1 MTFPLLTAH
10 IQSDTINPTKLIGD
24 HYSLRP
30 EESAIA
36 MLKISKKA
44 DYALMAL
51 QHIASVQS
59 SDVVPSRVVNTKEI
73 AEEYHIP
80 LELLAK
86 VLQVLAK
93 SGVIESHNGPKGG
106 YLLARS
112 ADRITIAQILESVEG
127 PLGITDCSH
136 EKDGESCLQREHCNI
151 RTPLLKVQDS
161 IYQLL
166 NSMTLQDMLGG
177 TPLIT
182 IQSPTA
188 QGVER

>member
-1 MTFPLLTAH
+1 M
-10 IQSDTINPTKLIGD
+10 
-24 HYSLRP
+24 LR
-30 EESAIA
+30 
-36 MLKISKKA
+36 ISKKA

-51 QHIASVQS
+51 QHIAAVQLG
-59 SDVVPSRVVNTKEI
+59 DVTPGRVVNTKEI
-73 AEEYHIP
+73 AEEYNIP

-86 VLQVLAK
+86 VLQTLAK
-93 SGVIESHNGPKGG
+93 HGLIESRNGPKGG
-106 YLLARS
+106 YVLARR
-112 ADRITIAQILESVEG
+112 AHQITIAQILESIEG

-136 EKDGESCLQREHCNI
+136 EKGGEFCMQLGNCNI

-161 IYQLL
+161 IAQLL
-166 NSMTLQDMLGG
+166 NNMTLRDMMGG

>member
-1 MTFPLLTAH
+1 
-10 IQSDTINPTKLIGD
+10 
-24 HYSLRP
+24 
-30 EESAIA
+30 
-36 MLKISKKA
+36 MLKISKKT

-51 QHIASVQS
+51 QHIAAVQFG
-59 SDVVPSRVVNTKEI
+59 DVTPGRVVNTKEI
-73 AEEYHIP
+73 AEEYNIP

-86 VLQVLAK
+86 VLQTLAK
-93 SGVIESHNGPKGG
+93 NELIESHNGPKGG
-106 YLLARS
+106 YALARR
-112 ADRITIAQILESVEG
+112 AHLITIAQILESIEG

-136 EKDGESCLQREHCNI
+136 EKDGELCMQRENCHI

-161 IYQLL
+161 IAQLL
-166 NSMTLQDMLGG
+166 NNMTLQDMMGG

>member
-1 MTFPLLTAH
+1 
-10 IQSDTINPTKLIGD
+10 
-24 HYSLRP
+24 
-30 EESAIA
+30 

-51 QHIASVQS
+51 QHIAVVQFG
-59 SDVVPSRVVNTKEI
+59 DMTPGRVVNTKEI
-73 AEEYHIP
+73 AEEYNIP

-86 VLQVLAK
+86 VLQTLAK
-93 SGVIESHNGPKGG
+93 HALIESHNGPKGG
-106 YLLARS
+106 YLLARR
-112 ADRITIAQILESVEG
+112 AHQITIAQILESIEG

-136 EKDGESCLQREHCNI
+136 EKDGESCMQRENCHI

-161 IYQLL
+161 IAQLL
-166 NSMTLQDMLGG
+166 NNMTLQDMMGG

-182 IQSPTA
+182 IQSPAA

>member
-1 MTFPLLTAH
+1 
-10 IQSDTINPTKLIGD
+10 
-24 HYSLRP
+24 
-30 EESAIA
+30 

-59 SDVVPSRVVNTKEI
+59 GDVTPGRVVNTKEI
-73 AEEYHIP
+73 AEEYNIP

-86 VLQVLAK
+86 VLQTLAK
-93 SGVIESHNGPKGG
+93 HDMIESHNGPKGG
-106 YLLARS
+106 YVLGRS
-112 ADRITIAQILESVEG
+112 AGEITIAQILESIEG

-136 EKDGESCLQREHCNI
+136 EKDGDVCSQREHCNI

-166 NSMTLQDMLGG
+166 NNMTLQDMLGG

-182 IQSPTA
+182 IQSSTA
-188 QGVER
+188 QGVQ

>member
-1 MTFPLLTAH
+1 
-10 IQSDTINPTKLIGD
+10 
-24 HYSLRP
+24 
-30 EESAIA
+30 

-51 QHIASVQS
+51 QHIATVQFG
-59 SDVVPSRVVNTKEI
+59 DVTPGRVVNTKEI
-73 AEEYHIP
+73 AEEYNIP

-86 VLQVLAK
+86 VLQTLARNAL
-93 SGVIESHNGPKGG
+93 IESHNGPKGG
-106 YLLARS
+106 YVLARR
-112 ADRITIAQILESVEG
+112 AHQITIAQILESIEG

-136 EKDGESCLQREHCNI
+136 EKDGELCMQRGNCHI

-161 IYQLL
+161 IAQLL
-166 NSMTLQDMLGG
+166 NNMTLQDMMGG

>member
-1 MTFPLLTAH
+1 
-10 IQSDTINPTKLIGD
+10 
-24 HYSLRP
+24 
-30 EESAIA
+30 

-51 QHIASVQS
+51 QHIAAVQFG
-59 SDVVPSRVVNTKEI
+59 DVTPGRVVNTKEI
-73 AEEYHIP
+73 AEEYNIP

-86 VLQVLAK
+86 VLQTLAK
-93 SGVIESHNGPKGG
+93 SALIESHNGPKGG
-106 YLLARS
+106 YVLARR
-112 ADRITIAQILESVEG
+112 AHQITIAQILESIEG

-136 EKDGESCLQREHCNI
+136 EKDGEFCMQRDNCQI

-161 IYQLL
+161 IAQLL
-166 NSMTLQDMLGG
+166 NNMTLQDMMGG

-182 IQSPTA
+182 IQSPAA

>member
-1 MTFPLLTAH
+1 
-10 IQSDTINPTKLIGD
+10 
-24 HYSLRP
+24 
-30 EESAIA
+30 

-51 QHIASVQS
+51 QHIASVQFG
-59 SDVVPSRVVNTKEI
+59 DITPGRVVNTKEI
-73 AEEYHIP
+73 AEEYNIP

-86 VLQVLAK
+86 VLQALAK
-93 SGVIESHNGPKGG
+93 HGMIESHNGPKGG
-106 YLLARS
+106 YVLARS
-112 ADRITIAQILESVEG
+112 ARQITIAQILETIEG

-136 EKDGESCLQREHCNI
+136 EKEGELCLQLEHCTI

-166 NSMTLQDMLGG
+166 NNMTLQDMMGG

-182 IQSPTA
+182 IQSPMG

>member
-1 MTFPLLTAH
+1 
-10 IQSDTINPTKLIGD
+10 
-24 HYSLRP
+24 
-30 EESAIA
+30 

-51 QHIASVQS
+51 QHIAVVQFG
-59 SDVVPSRVVNTKEI
+59 DVTPGRVVNTKEI
-73 AEEYHIP
+73 AEEYNIP

-86 VLQVLAK
+86 VLQTLAK
-93 SGVIESHNGPKGG
+93 SALIESHNGPKGG
-106 YLLARS
+106 YVLARR
-112 ADRITIAQILESVEG
+112 AHQVTIAQILESIEG

-136 EKDGESCLQREHCNI
+136 EKDGEFCMQRDNCQI

-161 IYQLL
+161 IAQLL
-166 NSMTLQDMLGG
+166 NNMTLQDMMGG

-182 IQSPTA
+182 IQSPAA

>member
-1 MTFPLLTAH
+1 
-10 IQSDTINPTKLIGD
+10 
-24 HYSLRP
+24 
-30 EESAIA
+30 

-51 QHIASVQS
+51 QHIASVQAG
-59 SDVVPSRVVNTKEI
+59 DVAPGRVVNTKEI
-73 AEEYHIP
+73 AEEYNIP

-86 VLQVLAK
+86 VLQLLARN
-93 SGVIESHNGPKGG
+93 GMIESQNGPKGG
-106 YLLARS
+106 YSLARNA
-112 ADRITIAQILESVEG
+112 ADITIAQILESIEG

-136 EKDGESCLQREHCNI
+136 EKDGEFCLQRENCHI